1 MFAPLIEKLWAKIII
16 RITTPV
22 CFEHNFFL
30 SDFYATFWG
39 LTDLCESIFY
49 DNGLYERIAG
59 GWQHESLRVLSG
71 APAYDYLTSSY
82 TSDEIWTL
90 ISNATNL
97 KYIVGCGTPG
107 TGDDSVRSTTGL
119 AASHAYAILGTYKI
133 KNSEGTIYNLI

>member
-1 MFAPLIEKLWAKIII
+1 MFAPLIEKLWAKI
-16 RITTPV
+16 
-22 CFEHNFFL
+22 
-30 SDFYATFWG
+30 
-39 LTDLCESIFY
+39 
-49 DNGLYERIAG
+49 NGSYERIAG

-133 KNSEGTIYNLI
+133 KNSESPRNIESRIAVQQDY